1 METKFMNFKQF
12 FYKYLGEDDLR
23 NQSQSSDK
31 YHSLKS
37 GQTLKMSVLLGVGF
51 YFLIYFIL
59 GKNNIYIIQLK
70 NDFRSSLLWVIPQM
84 IFFSCALLIILI
96 GVFFGSKDGE
106 GKYIYEKKYIWIPV
120 VLKVT
125 TVMVMATL
133 GFLVALLFFR

>member
-1 METKFMNFKQF
+1 MNFKQF